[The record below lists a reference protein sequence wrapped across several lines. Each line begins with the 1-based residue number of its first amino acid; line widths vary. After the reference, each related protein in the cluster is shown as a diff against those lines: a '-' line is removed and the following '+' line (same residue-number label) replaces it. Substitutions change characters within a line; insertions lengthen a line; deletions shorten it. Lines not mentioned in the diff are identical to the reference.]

1 MTERRIQLTLSAVLL
16 LVTAWYMVQMLSYPA
31 NAGRVPAIVAL
42 VTAGALVLQIVGQVR
57 GLRRPEPA
65 PAPASTV
72 TANLPDHDPL
82 ARAEERVHEVDS
94 ALSGY
99 DTLLEFDRVRRNRF
113 IAIAAFSV
121 LFYVGA
127 LLVGFVLTTAVLIP
141 VFLLVARERV
151 MTAIA
156 AGVVSAAAVYAL
168 VVVVIGLRPL
178 DGYFF

>member
-1 MTERRIQLTLSAVLL
+1 MTEGKAQLTLSAALL
-16 LVTAWYMVQMLSYPA
+16 LGTVWYVAQMVSYPA

-42 VTAGALVLQIVGQVR
+42 VTGGALLLQIVGQVR
-57 GLRRPEPA
+57 ALRRPEPV
-65 PAPASTV
+65 PASAV
-72 TANLPDHDPL
+72 TSTLPDDDPL
-82 ARAEERVHEVDS
+82 ALAEERVHEVDN
-94 ALSGY
+94 AASGY
-99 DTLLEFDRVRRNRF
+99 DTLLAFDRVRRNRF
-113 IAIAAFSV
+113 LAIAAFSI

-141 VFLLVARERV
+141 VFLLISRERLV
-151 MTAIA
+151 TAIV